1 MGGQASVMMMM
12 IIIIIVIIKQLT
24 FIECPP
30 YVGNHDEY
38 FT

>member
-12 IIIIIVIIKQLT
+12 VIIIVMIKQLT

-30 YVGNHDEY
+30 YVRNHDEY